1 MCGEILN
8 YNAWRQ
14 RSMLITENDRV
25 ILFGS
30 KSNVEGVLN
39 DPKLASMKIVAI
51 CQESM
56 LEEKVEVSG
65 IDSVSMG
72 ELVRYDA
79 IVVVADESLS
89 GVNAGYFA
97 AHGIKYTLSTD
108 VTFGEEESVEEAP
121 VEETVEEAV
130 EEAVVE
136 EETAEAEET
145 EVEEEPVEEAEPE
158 VAAEPCAPTY
168 SDEQYEDIKTKFAEF
183 YDTVLRSVRNTKA
196 KDDAVY
202 NINKELQ
209 KYKDDY
215 FLQISKALVNDLIG
229 FREDCKKSDSDMTEF
244 GLSGDKL
251 IGYFECTAEQIND
264 LLSVHGVS
272 EENGIYSYNGKVI
285 YPTPEYPKATD
296 NGNGDG
302 YVSTEP
308 ELEAVDFGAV
318 STPEELYGALGK
330 CVKNIETLLA
340 RDEAFVTTI
349 NGMFLASKKQ
359 QAVCDGVLI
368 VPALVTVLQI
378 RDYSATRRDA
388 LKTAED
394 DFFNDTAT
402 TEIYTYISNYV
413 EKLLLNFGVTIR
425 SEIDRTFDA
434 KYHRVLKM
442 TKITAEESDK
452 EKTVARYCSDCYM
465 YGDKVV
471 YPAKVIIYKL

>member
-1 MCGEILN
+1 
-8 YNAWRQ
+8 
-14 RSMLITENDRV
+14 MLITANDRV

-30 KSNVEGVLN
+30 KSNVEGVLA
-39 DPKLASMKIVAI
+39 DPKFASMKIVAI

-79 IVVVADESLS
+79 TVVVADEALS

-97 AHGIKYTLSTD
+97 AHGIKHALSTE
-108 VTFGEEESVEEAP
+108 VTFEEFVEAQAADAETEDVPEEVEEAAA
-121 VEETVEEAV
+121 EETVEETVDEEPEVTEEQETEEAV
-130 EEAVVE
+130 EEPAC
-136 EETAEAEET
+136 
-145 EVEEEPVEEAEPE
+145 
-158 VAAEPCAPTY
+158 EPCAPTY
-168 SDEQYEDIKTKFAEF
+168 SDDQYEEIKTKFAEF

-251 IGYFECTAEQIND
+251 ISYFECTAEQIND
-264 LLSVHGVS
+264 LLSVHGVT
-272 EENGIYSYNGKVI
+272 EENGIYSYNGRVI
-285 YPTPEYPKATD
+285 YPTPEYPKATAND
-296 NGNGDG
+296 DGDG
-302 YVSTEP
+302 YVSAEP
-308 ELEAVDFGAV
+308 ELETVDFNAV
-318 STPEELYGALGK
+318 TTAEELYDALGK
-330 CVKNIETLLA
+330 SVKNIETLLA
-340 RDEAFVTTI
+340 RDEAFVSTI

-368 VPALVTVLQI
+368 VPALVKMIQI
-378 RDYSATRRDA
+378 GDYFAKRCDA
-388 LKTAED
+388 LKNAAD
-394 DFFNDTAT
+394 DAAKACIY
-402 TEIYTYISNYV
+402 TETYTYISDYV
-413 EKLLLNFGVTIR
+413 EKLLLNFGVTVR
-425 SEIDRTFDA
+425 SEIDRVFDA

>member
-1 MCGEILN
+1 
-8 YNAWRQ
+8 
-14 RSMLITENDRV
+14 MLITANDRV

-39 DPKLASMKIVAI
+39 DPKFASMKVVAI

-79 IVVVADESLS
+79 TVVVADEALS

-97 AHGIKYTLSTD
+97 AHGIKYALSTD
-108 VTFGEEESVEEAP
+108 VSFGDEAVEEA
-121 VEETVEEAV
+121 VAEEAVEEAV
-130 EEAVVE
+130 EEAP
-136 EETAEAEET
+136 AEET
-145 EVEEEPVEEAEPE
+145 VEEVADDEAEVEEAPAEEVEPE
-158 VAAEPCAPTY
+158 AVCEPCAPTY
-168 SDEQYEDIKTKFAEF
+168 SDDQYEEIKTKFAEF

-285 YPTPEYPKATD
+285 YPTPEYPKAAD
-296 NGNGDG
+296 NGNDDG
-302 YVSTEP
+302 YVSAEP

-318 STPEELYGALGK
+318 STPEELYGEFGK

-368 VPALVTVLQI
+368 VPALIKMIQI
-378 RDYSATRRDA
+378 SDYFAKRCDA
-388 LKTAED
+388 LKNAED
-394 DFFNDTAT
+394 DASKACIY
-402 TEIYTYISNYV
+402 TETYTYISNYV

>member
-1 MCGEILN
+1 
-8 YNAWRQ
+8 
-14 RSMLITENDRV
+14 MLITANDRV

-39 DPKLASMKIVAI
+39 DPKFASMKIVAI

-79 IVVVADESLS
+79 TVVVADESLS

-97 AHGIKYTLSTD
+97 AHGIKYAISTE
-108 VTFGEEESVEEAP
+108 VTFEEEESQEAPAEEVVEESNDEPVAEESAMEETETEVEAPAEEAP
-121 VEETVEEAV
+121 VEETVEEAC
-130 EEAVVE
+130 ES
-136 EETAEAEET
+136 
-145 EVEEEPVEEAEPE
+145 
-158 VAAEPCAPTY
+158 CAPTY

-215 FLQISKALVNDLIG
+215 FLQVSKALVNDLIG

-251 IGYFECTAEQIND
+251 IGYFECTAEQITD
-264 LLSVHGVS
+264 LLSVHGVT

-285 YPTPEYPKATD
+285 YPTPEYPKAAE
-296 NGNGDG
+296 NGGDG
-302 YVSTEP
+302 GYDTAEP
-308 ELEAVDFGAV
+308 ELEAVDFSSVTG
-318 STPEELYGALGK
+318 TEELYEMFGK

-340 RDEAFVTTI
+340 RDNAFVSTI

-368 VPALVTVLQI
+368 VPALVKMIQI
-378 RDYSATRRDA
+378 GDYFAKRCDA
-388 LKTAED
+388 LKNAAD
-394 DFFNDTAT
+394 DAAKACIY
-402 TEIYTYISNYV
+402 TETYTYISGYV
-413 EKLLLNFGVTIR
+413 EKLLLNFGVTVR